1 MIPELGHFSLI
12 LALGLSVCLAIIPS
26 LGVYQRRE
34 SWMQLA
40 GSLSAGLWVFV
51 ALAFGCL
58 AYAFLTNDFS
68 VAYVADNSNSKLPTI
83 YKFGAI
89 WGAHEGSM
97 LLWTLVMCSW
107 TFAVAI
113 FSRKLTLDMRARV
126 LAVMGALA
134 FGFLLF
140 ILLTSDPFTRTLPVV
155 PTNGRDLNP
164 LLQDPGLMG
173 HPPMLYMGYVG
184 FSVPFAFAI
193 ATLTSGK
200 LDSAWAKWSRPWTL
214 VAWSFLSIGITLG
227 SAWSYYVLGWGG
239 WWFWDAVEN
248 ASFLPWL
255 VGTALLHSLSAT
267 EKRGVFKS
275 WTVLLAIFAFSLSL
289 LGTFLVRSGVLTSV
303 HAFAVDPRRGLFILI
318 FLAIVV
324 GSSLVL
330 YAVKAANIK
339 SQTGFDYNSREGM
352 ILINNLLLGVAA
364 SAVLLGTLYPLLY
377 EAISGGEKISVGP
390 PYFNTVFVPI
400 ALVLF
405 VVMAVSP
412 FSRWRST
419 PTRRLI
425 DQWKPLVASLVIVA
439 AMVWVFAPTFRIV
452 PVLVV
457 SIALWILLCLARD
470 LWHRVDN
477 KAEKFKALFKQPLS
491 YYGMM
496 IAHFGIA
503 VAFTGVTLTTY
514 FSKQEDVRMT
524 AGDVVDVG
532 GYHFQFNGVKH
543 VAGPNFMADQGEFKV
558 TRNGKLVTMM
568 RPEKRHFLAG
578 GQVQTEA
585 AMDPSFTRDL
595 YVALGDPIDKKTGA
609 WAVRVHYKPF
619 VRWIWGGGFLVAL
632 GGFVTVMDRRYRPER
647 RRVPVTSGLVAGA
660 ST

>member
-12 LALGLSVCLAIIPS
+12 LALGLSFCLAVIPS
-26 LGVYQRRE
+26 VGVYQGRE
-34 SWMQLA
+34 SWMRLS

-58 AYAFLTNDFS
+58 TWSFLKDDFS
-68 VAYVADNSNSKLPTI
+68 VTYVAQNSNSKLPTI
-83 YKFGAI
+83 YKIGAV

-97 LLWTLVMCSW
+97 LLWTLVMTSW
-107 TFAVAI
+107 TFAVAL
-113 FSRKLTLDMRARV
+113 FSGKLTQDMRARV

-140 ILLTSDPFTRTLPVV
+140 ILLTSDPFTRSLPVF
-155 PTNGRDLNP
+155 PEEGRDLNP

-184 FSVPFAFAI
+184 FSVPFAFAV

-214 VAWSFLSIGITLG
+214 VAWAFLSIGITLG
-227 SAWSYYVLGWGG
+227 SGWAYYVLGWGG

-248 ASFLPWL
+248 ASFMPWL
-255 VGTALLHSLSAT
+255 VGTALLHSLAAT

-303 HAFAVDPRRGLFILI
+303 HAFAVDPKRGLFILI

-324 GSSLVL
+324 GSSLAL
-330 YAVKAANIK
+330 YAVKAAKIR
-339 SQTGFDYNSREGM
+339 SEVGFDYSSREAL
-352 ILINNLLLGVAA
+352 ILANNVLLMVAA

-400 ALVLF
+400 VMLLF
-405 VVMAVSP
+405 VFMAVSP
-412 FSRWRST
+412 FSRWRRT
-419 PTRRLI
+419 PVKRLVN
-425 DQWKPLVASLVIVA
+425 QWKPLAASLVIVSI
-439 AMVWVFAPTFRIV
+439 MVWLFAASFEIV

-457 SIALWILLCLARD
+457 SVALWIFVCLGLD
-470 LWHRVDN
+470 LWEKVEN
-477 KAEKFKALFKQPLS
+477 KTDKFRAIFKQTPS

-503 VAFTGVTLTTY
+503 VALTGVTLTTY
-514 FSKQEDVRMT
+514 FSKEEDVRMQP
-524 AGDVVDVG
+524 GDVVNVG
-532 GYHFQFNGVKH
+532 GYQFKFNGVKE
-543 VAGPNFMADQGEFKV
+543 VLGPNFRAEQGNFSV
-558 TRNGKLVTMM
+558 TRDGKPVTTM
-568 RPEKRHFLAG
+568 RPEKRYFFSG

-585 AMDPSFTRDL
+585 AMDAGITRDL
-595 YVALGDPIDKKTGA
+595 YVALGDPVDKAASA
-609 WAVRVHYKPF
+609 WAVRVHFKPF
-619 VRWIWGGGFLVAL
+619 VRWIWGGGMLVAL
-632 GGFVTVMDRRYRPER
+632 GGFVTVFDRRYRT
-647 RRVPVTSGLVAGA
+647 RRVRTGVTSGVVLGAG
-660 ST
+660 T